1 MRIKVS
7 QKNSVSLKRSQK
19 EKTRIWD
26 VHQLKLSMKRT
37 IFKNFCEF
45 FTGKEEGRQE
55 LGYSSSIEIIKS
67 GG

>member
-1 MRIKVS
+1 MAAKNAPFEKIGVAEGFSKKISVRIKVS

-45 FTGKEEGRQE
+45 
-55 LGYSSSIEIIKS
+55 
-67 GG
+67 